1 MDSPIVEGGA
11 IESLERIA
19 DRAWPATE
27 RSSLGSWILNAS
39 TGWSGRLNACWPLGE
54 PPLPLGEAVE
64 AVEAWYAAR
73 GLPPVFKPAGPLP
86 ALEAELTARGYRART
101 PTLMMVAEIPEA
113 ARPARVRVRV
123 ADTVGEAF
131 ERVFLGTQANADDAA
146 ERMGAFH
153 RIARPRVFASIEV
166 EGAPVAI
173 GGSAIEGDWAGVF
186 GMRTLPAFRRQ
197 GLAQD
202 IVSALMVGAREA
214 GASRA
219 YLQVEAPNAPAIA
232 LYERFGFTT
241 AFAYSYWDRPGSA

>member
-1 MDSPIVEGGA
+1 LTLEEIDN
-11 IESLERIA
+11 LERIA
-19 DRAWPATE
+19 DRAWPAAV

-54 PPLPLGEAVE
+54 SPLPLGEAVE
-64 AVEAWYAAR
+64 AVEAWYGAR

-86 ALEAELTARGYRART
+86 ALEAELAARGYRART
-101 PTLMMVAEIPEA
+101 PTLMMVADIPEV
-113 ARPARVRVRV
+113 ARPGRVTV
-123 ADTVGEAF
+123 ADTVGQAF
-131 ERVFLGTQANADDAA
+131 EQVFLGTQDNPEDAA

-153 RIARPRVFASIEV
+153 RIARPRVFASIDV

-173 GGSAIEGDWAGVF
+173 GGSAVEGDWAGVF
-186 GMRTLPAFRRQ
+186 GMRTLAAFRRQ

-202 IVSALMVGAREA
+202 IVAALLAGAREA

-232 LYERFGFTT
+232 LYERYGFRT
-241 AFAYSYWDRPGSA
+241 AFAYSYWERPASA

>member
-1 MDSPIVEGGA
+1 MAGGMIPDE
-11 IESLERIA
+11 IEALERIA
-19 DRAWPATE
+19 DRAWPAAE
-27 RSSLGSWILNAS
+27 RSSLGPWILNAS

-54 PPLPLGEAVE
+54 PPLPMGEAVE

-101 PTLMMVAEIPEA
+101 PTLMMIADIPGVAGPERA
-113 ARPARVRVRV
+113 LVS
-123 ADTVGEAF
+123 DTVGEAF
-131 ERVFLGTQANADDAA
+131 ERVFLGTQDNPEDAA
-146 ERMGAFH
+146 ERMGAFN
-153 RIARPRVFASIEV
+153 RIARPRVFARIEV

-186 GMRTLPAFRRQ
+186 GMRTLAAYRRQ

-202 IVSALMVGAREA
+202 IVAALMVGAREA
-214 GASRA
+214 GARKA

-232 LYERFGFTT
+232 LYERFGFRTV
-241 AFAYSYWDRPGSA
+241 FAYSYWDRR

>member
-1 MDSPIVEGGA
+1 MDDVGIEG
-11 IESLERIA
+11 LERIA
-19 DRAWPATE
+19 DRAWPPAE

-39 TGWSGRLNACWPLGE
+39 SGWSGRLNACWPLGE
-54 PPLPLGEAVE
+54 PPLPLAEAVD

-101 PTLMMVAEIPEA
+101 PTLMMVADIPEGT
-113 ARPARVRVRV
+113 RPERVTV

-131 ERVFLGTQANADDAA
+131 ERVFLGTQDNPEDAA

-153 RIARPRVFASIEV
+153 RIARPRVFASIELD
-166 EGAPVAI
+166 GAPVAI
-173 GGSAIEGDWAGVF
+173 GGSAVEGDWAGVF
-186 GMRTLPAFRRQ
+186 GMRTLAAHRRQ

-202 IVSALMVGAREA
+202 IVAALMAGARAA
-214 GASRA
+214 GATKS

-232 LYERFGFTT
+232 LYERFGFRTV
-241 AFAYSYWDRPGSA
+241 FAYSYWDRPAA

>member
-1 MDSPIVEGGA
+1 MTPAEIDH
-11 IESLERIA
+11 LERIA
-19 DRAWPATE
+19 DRAWPAAE

-54 PPLPLGEAVE
+54 PPLSLADAVDAVE
-64 AVEAWYAAR
+64 VWYGAR

-86 ALEAELTARGYRART
+86 ALEAELAARGYRART
-101 PTLMMVAEIPEA
+101 PTLMMVSDIPEA
-113 ARPARVRVRV
+113 TRPGRVTV

-131 ERVFLGTQANADDAA
+131 EQVFLGTQDNPEDAA

-153 RIARPRVFASIEV
+153 RIARPRVFASTDV

-173 GGSAIEGDWAGVF
+173 GGSAVEGDWAGVF
-186 GMRTLPAFRRQ
+186 GMRTLAAFRRQ

-202 IVSALMVGAREA
+202 ILAALLAGAREA

-232 LYERFGFTT
+232 LYERFGFATV
-241 AFAYSYWDRPGSA
+241 FAYSYWDRPASA

>member
-1 MDSPIVEGGA
+1 MTPSD
-11 IESLERIA
+11 IERLERIA
-19 DRAWPATE
+19 DRAWPAAE

-54 PPLPLGEAVE
+54 PPLPLTEAVD
-64 AVEAWYAAR
+64 AVEAWYGAR

-86 ALEAELTARGYRART
+86 GLEAELTARGYRART
-101 PTLMMVAEIPEA
+101 PTLMMVADIA
-113 ARPARVRVRV
+113 RVARPARVRV

-131 ERVFLGTQANADDAA
+131 ERVFLGTQDNAADAA

-153 RIARPRVFASIEV
+153 RIGRPRVFASIEV
-166 EGAPVAI
+166 DGAPVAI

-186 GMRTLPAFRRQ
+186 GMRTLAAWRRQ

-202 IVSALMVGAREA
+202 IVAALMAGARAA
-214 GASRA
+214 GATKA

-232 LYERFGFTT
+232 LYERFGFRT
-241 AFAYSYWDRPGSA
+241 AFAYSYWDRPAAA

>member
-1 MDSPIVEGGA
+1 MDA
-11 IESLERIA
+11 DYIEALERIA
-19 DRAWPATE
+19 DRAWPAAE

-39 TGWSGRLNACWPLGE
+39 TGWSGRLNACWPLGG
-54 PPLPLGEAVE
+54 PPLPVGESVE

-86 ALEAELTARGYRART
+86 ALEAELAARGYRART
-101 PTLMMVAEIPEA
+101 PTLMMVADIPEVT
-113 ARPARVRVRV
+113 RPGRVSV
-123 ADTVGEAF
+123 ADAVGEAF
-131 ERVFLGTQANADDAA
+131 ERVFLGTQDNPEDAA

-186 GMRTLPAFRRQ
+186 GMRTLAAYRRQ

-202 IVSALMVGAREA
+202 IVAALMAGAREA
-214 GASRA
+214 GATKA

-241 AFAYSYWDRPGSA
+241 AFAYSYWDKASA

>member
-1 MDSPIVEGGA
+1 MTNAEIDL
-11 IESLERIA
+11 LERIA
-19 DRAWPATE
+19 DRAWPAAE

-54 PPLPLGEAVE
+54 PTLPMGEAVD

-86 ALEAELTARGYRART
+86 VLEAELTARGYRART
-101 PTLMMVAEIPEA
+101 PTLMMVAEIPVV
-113 ARPARVRVRV
+113 ARPARVSV
-123 ADTVGEAF
+123 AETVGEAF
-131 ERVFLGTQANADDAA
+131 ERVFLGTQANVDDAA

-186 GMRTLPAFRRQ
+186 GMRTLAAFRRQ
-197 GLAQD
+197 GLARD
-202 IVSALMVGAREA
+202 IVAALMAGARGA
-214 GASRA
+214 GASKA

-232 LYERFGFTT
+232 LYERFGFAT
-241 AFAYSYWDRPGSA
+241 AFAYSYWDRPASA

>member
-1 MDSPIVEGGA
+1 MDAEA
-11 IESLERIA
+11 IEALERIA
-19 DRAWPATE
+19 DRAWPAAE

-54 PPLPLGEAVE
+54 PPLPLGEAVA

-86 ALEAELTARGYRART
+86 ALEAELAARGYRART
-101 PTLMMVAEIPEA
+101 PTLMMVADIPQVT
-113 ARPARVRVRV
+113 RPGRVSV

-131 ERVFLGTQANADDAA
+131 ERVFLGTQDNPEDAA

-166 EGAPVAI
+166 DGAPVAI
-173 GGSAIEGDWAGVF
+173 GGSAVEGDWAGVF
-186 GMRTLPAFRRQ
+186 GMRTLAAYRRQ

-202 IVSALMVGAREA
+202 IVAALMKGARAA

-232 LYERFGFTT
+232 LYERFGFAT
-241 AFAYSYWDRPGSA
+241 AFAYTYWSRG

>member
-1 MDSPIVEGGA
+1 MEPAEIDT
-11 IESLERIA
+11 LERIA
-19 DRAWPATE
+19 DRAWPAAE
-27 RSSLGSWILNAS
+27 RSSLGPWILNAS

-54 PPLPLGEAVE
+54 PALPLAEAVD
-64 AVEAWYAAR
+64 AVEAWYGAR

-101 PTLMMVAEIPEA
+101 PTLT
-113 ARPARVRVRV
+113 V

-131 ERVFLGTQANADDAA
+131 ERVFLGTQDNAEDAA

-173 GGSAIEGDWAGVF
+173 GGSAVEGDWAGVF
-186 GMRTLPAFRRQ
+186 GMRTLAAWRRQ
-197 GLAQD
+197 GLARD
-202 IVSALMVGAREA
+202 IVAALMAGAKAAGAR
-214 GASRA
+214 RA

-232 LYERFGFTT
+232 LYERFGFRE
-241 AFAYSYWDRPGSA
+241 AFAYSYWDRA

>member
-1 MDSPIVEGGA
+1 MDAEA
-11 IESLERIA
+11 IEALERIA
-19 DRAWPATE
+19 DRAWPAAE

-39 TGWSGRLNACWPLGE
+39 TGWSGRLNACWPLGA
-54 PPLPLGEAVE
+54 PPLPMSEAVD

-73 GLPPVFKPAGPLP
+73 GLSTVFKPAGSLP
-86 ALEAELTARGYRART
+86 GLEAELTARGYRART
-101 PTLMMVAEIPEA
+101 PTLMMVADIPDG
-113 ARPARVRVRV
+113 ARPERVAV

-131 ERVFLGTQANADDAA
+131 EQVFLGTQDNPDDAA

-186 GMRTLPAFRRQ
+186 GMRTLAAYRRQ

-202 IVSALMVGAREA
+202 IVAALMAGAREA
-214 GASRA
+214 GARRA
-219 YLQVEAPNAPAIA
+219 YLQVEAPNAPATA
-232 LYERFGFTT
+232 LYERFGFET
-241 AFAYSYWDRPGSA
+241 AFAYGYWDRAA